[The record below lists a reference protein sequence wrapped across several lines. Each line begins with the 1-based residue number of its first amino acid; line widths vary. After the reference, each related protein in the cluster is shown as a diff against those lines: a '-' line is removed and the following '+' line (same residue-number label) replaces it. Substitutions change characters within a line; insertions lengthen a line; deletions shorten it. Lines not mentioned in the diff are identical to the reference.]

1 MPGSRDSFVAYLA
14 NAQRPPCL
22 ALLRPHP
29 HHLFLQRAHA
39 DQQLAGVVLIGRFPD
54 AFLVRTCNWRK
65 HEALKQRIHSKRIP
79 LSPRGVAIMKVV
91 YVVTPVVVGMAAME
105 GVKWWCVHAWGVC

>member
-1 MPGSRDSFVAYLA
+1 ME
-14 NAQRPPCL
+14 
-22 ALLRPHP
+22 LLRE
-29 HHLFLQRAHA
+29 L
-39 DQQLAGVVLIGRFPD
+39 G
-54 AFLVRTCNWRK
+54 RK